1 MSGCYST
8 MLGAILTLNEWE
20 QEEHIP
26 KSWDHLEN
34 PPDVRFLSS
43 RLDPAVFRRMTMP
56 DTFIFAAQHVLSRHK
71 DKFEGKWW
79 DLWCVIHPLASEDD
93 PTEHLVLPAGA
104 PIDLQDLSSRF
115 NLEGERLNAELL
127 TMLTARNEAT
137 AVPTQLS
144 ETTQANLDSTLTDFT
159 SSITTTEY
167 NGEGAPSISRYSDQS
182 ILGSPPDLVQ
192 DSKKHAA
199 TSSVRQRRQPTFCS

>member
-1 MSGCYST
+1 MNTYDWIILTLWLLLFFLSWLFLFRCLVAIVSSIPLPQSCFNSSPIQFPPFLPFSLDTTHSSLGT

-79 DLWCVIHPLASEDD
+79 DLWCAIHPLASEDD
-93 PTEHLVLPAGA
+93 PTEHLGLPAGA
-104 PIDLQDLSSRF
+104 PIDFQDLSSRF
-115 NLEGERLNAELL
+115 NLRVKG
-127 TMLTARNEAT
+127 
-137 AVPTQLS
+137 
-144 ETTQANLDSTLTDFT
+144 
-159 SSITTTEY
+159 
-167 NGEGAPSISRYSDQS
+167 
-182 ILGSPPDLVQ
+182 
-192 DSKKHAA
+192 
-199 TSSVRQRRQPTFCS
+199 